1 MGNIDAT
8 IKLMEQHM
16 VHTETGRRLLFLVNK
31 AADGLVGAF
40 AVMAPAQLAV
50 NAIHTTKKK
59 ATAMTAAIQVQSLFE
74 KLSYSLLTRSS
85 IGFLCALCT
94 TVSYRSITKICIVV
108 LGRWLLLG

>member
-1 MGNIDAT
+1 MGNIEAT

-16 VHTETGRRLLFLVNK
+16 LHTETGRRLLFLVNK

-50 NAIHTTKKK
+50 NVIHTTKKK

-94 TVSYRSITKICIVV
+94 TVSVV
-108 LGRWLLLG
+108 VSPISA

>member
-1 MGNIDAT
+1 M
-8 IKLMEQHM
+8 
-16 VHTETGRRLLFLVNK
+16 

-74 KLSYSLLTRSS
+74 KLSYSVLTRSS

-94 TVSYRSITKICIVV
+94 TVSYRSITNICIVV
-108 LGRWLLLG
+108 FAILL